1 NDNIIVDNKYNYINT
16 DNINISGNT
25 NYNDSD
31 NINRDIRDNYNID
44 NNIHINN
51 IDNNIHTNKHT
62 NINIY
67 KNIDNIN
74 NNKNNILSFL
84 GLNKGK
90 LYYISKIQKNEIL
103 EKDKPLKNITNRKL
117 KNITNRKDNSNIK
130 NNINRKDNSNIKNN
144 INNSLYRYINK
155 YSNIREENTNCTRR
169 SFINEVKEEN
179 VVKEEDTGKD
189 FLCSNIYNSI
199 IKEGD
204 NIERDINNRY
214 IDNTNIDN
222 NDKPFSMDN
231 NNKLNV
237 DTTSIKLDIEN
248 NNIDNTNIDNNK
260 SNIDNNKSNIENTNI
275 DKNTLPFDRITT
287 EDKDNQILIISTQH
301 LSKDKLHKKLENIK
315 CDRVVVFCG
324 SGWNDKTYS
333 YHWEKKDGQIIKK
346 GIEIIHVPYSEHS
359 SSDELEYFKR
369 NVSYNR
375 IVNTVKNK
383 KVNEYE

>member
-1 NDNIIVDNKYNYINT
+1 MDSKLNMNSMSSIGLFKYGVKCKKEELSGNTDNINKDNINRDNVDNTDKEYRDNIDNTNYNDNINRDNKYNYINN

-25 NYNDSD
+25 NYND
-31 NINRDIRDNYNID
+31 
-44 NNIHINN
+44 
-51 IDNNIHTNKHT
+51 
-62 NINIY
+62 
-67 KNIDNIN
+67 
-74 NNKNNILSFL
+74 ILSFL

-90 LYYISKIQKNEIL
+90 LYYISKVQKKEIL

-117 KNITNRKDNSNIK
+117 KNIT
-130 NNINRKDNSNIKNN
+130 NRKDNSNIKNN

-189 FLCSNIYNSI
+189 FLCSNVDDSV

-214 IDNTNIDN
+214 IDKD
-222 NDKPFSMDN
+222 
-231 NNKLNV
+231 KLNV
-237 DTTSIKLDIEN
+237 
-248 NNIDNTNIDNNK
+248 
-260 SNIDNNKSNIENTNI
+260 DNNKSNIENTNI